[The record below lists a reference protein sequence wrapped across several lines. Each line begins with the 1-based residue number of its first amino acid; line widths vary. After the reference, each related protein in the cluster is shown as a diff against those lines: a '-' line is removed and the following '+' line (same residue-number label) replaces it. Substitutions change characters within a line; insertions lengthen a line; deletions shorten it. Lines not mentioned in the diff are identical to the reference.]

1 MTTAIRVTARELMRT
16 DVQTLSPSDT
26 IETAQALFEEARISG
41 APVVA
46 NGRLVGVLSLADIA
60 SPEHQREGHLR
71 TQGDYELAEPV
82 GDERVDELDPEEIVF
97 RKEDYSPEVLG
108 RELVGDWMSS
118 GVVTVAPGAAL
129 ERVCQ
134 TMAERSIHRVFV
146 AEGERLLGVISSL
159 DVVRHV
165 AGMRRPPARKP
176 GK

>member
-1 MTTAIRVTARELMRT
+1 MTTTNRVTARDLMRT

-26 IETAQALFEEARISG
+26 IETAQGLFEEARISG

-46 NGRLVGVLSLADIA
+46 SGRLVGVLSLADIA
-60 SPEHQREGHLR
+60 SPEHQREGRLR

-82 GDERVDELDPEEIVF
+82 GEERVDELDPEEVVF

-108 RELVGDWMSS
+108 RELVGDWMST
-118 GVVTVAPGAAL
+118 GVVTVAPTATL

-146 AEGERLLGVISSL
+146 TEGERLLGVISSL

-165 AGMRRPPARKP
+165 AGLGRRPVTTT